1 MQCKAMQYEEM
12 QLHYA
17 PLSFMQCN
25 SLQCSGMQDSEIK
38 YYLATKQGHYGLWIS
53 PSIADL

>member
-1 MQCKAMQYEEM
+1 MQYEEM

-25 SLQCSGMQDSEIK
+25 SLQCSGMQDSERK

>member
-1 MQCKAMQYEEM
+1 MQCKAMQDEEM

-25 SLQCSGMQDSEIK
+25 SLQCSGMQDSERK
-38 YYLATKQGHYGLWIS
+38 YYLATKQGHYGL
-53 PSIADL
+53 